1 MISTP
6 LMVVDWLDNWPIGLK
21 LNRELSKFCSQTF
34 LVIIS
39 SWSCKW
45 LLFNPWGSGNIL
57 LDWLPKVLKIAFYG
71 FACLGPL
78 GALTLVAFT
87 MDVIQV
93 ATLHLHMC
101 YVIVTTVV
109 YGLRLSTSTLWN
121 LFQGMIFI
129 AFRICHLYL
138 HREVLQPVVQSKW

>member
-1 MISTP
+1 
-6 LMVVDWLDNWPIGLK
+6 
-21 LNRELSKFCSQTF
+21 
-34 LVIIS
+34 
-39 SWSCKW
+39 
-45 LLFNPWGSGNIL
+45 
-57 LDWLPKVLKIAFYG
+57 
-71 FACLGPL
+71 
-78 GALTLVAFT
+78 

-138 HREVLQPVVQSKW
+138 YREVLQPVVQSK